1 MSIGVFIWL
10 LLINGFAPASRRMIM
25 ASCFFES
32 IFPRHRTCRRVL
44 PSLSCKSIGYLLL
57 SRKNWKIAKFPVQ
70 KKKNKEMLSSMLYLF
85 ILTGDAC
92 LFISYRLTTF
102 CVPKNCR
109 IAWTHNTGVAVTWPL
124 SFVWIWLPLPFTLYS
139 FIASSSSPPPTTPP
153 QQSKLLH
160 ASLRPPK
167 KHLHWCL
174 ADNLIGTG
182 CFDLEVVKRCESTHH
197 VIKHFYSYSGITI

>member
-1 MSIGVFIWL
+1 MDSL
-10 LLINGFAPASRRMIM
+10 LLREEWSWLPVSLNLSFLDIGHAEECCRLCPANRLGIFCCRGRTERSQSFLCKRRK
-25 ASCFFES
+25 
-32 IFPRHRTCRRVL
+32 T
-44 PSLSCKSIGYLLL
+44 
-57 SRKNWKIAKFPVQ
+57 
-70 KKKNKEMLSSMLYLF
+70 KKCCHQSVLYLF

-139 FIASSSSPPPTTPP
+139 FIASSSTTPL

-197 VIKHFYSYSGITI
+197 VSKHFYSYSGITI